1 MSVIDLRRGDA
12 LVLRATFTQ
21 GGADYSMSGWEIAA
35 SMKFSNCPAVDLTAA
50 WVDGFTNV
58 GRIRLDAEDT
68 SGLQLGDYELNVRV
82 TSPEGDPISTAP
94 VTIRVRD

>member
-1 MSVIDLRRGDA
+1 MAVIDLRRGDA

-21 GGADYSMSGWEIAA
+21 NGIDYSMSGWTIEA
-35 SMKFSNCPAVDLTAA
+35 SMKFSNCQAVDLTAA

-58 GRIRLDAEDT
+58 GRIRLEEENT
-68 SGLQLGDYELNVRV
+68 SQLQLGDYELNVRV
-82 TSPEGDPISTAP
+82 TSPEGDPISTTP